1 MLDIKQIESF
11 YPELLRAFKKNLLR
25 DYLQFLFTPGDAKKI
40 LLFKEYIQSSSVGRV
55 GEK

>member
-11 YPELLRAFKKNLLR
+11 YPEPLRAFKKKLLR
-25 DYLQFLFTPGDAKKI
+25 EYLQFLFTSGEAKKI
-40 LLFKEYIQSSSVGRV
+40 LLFKKYIQSSSVRRV